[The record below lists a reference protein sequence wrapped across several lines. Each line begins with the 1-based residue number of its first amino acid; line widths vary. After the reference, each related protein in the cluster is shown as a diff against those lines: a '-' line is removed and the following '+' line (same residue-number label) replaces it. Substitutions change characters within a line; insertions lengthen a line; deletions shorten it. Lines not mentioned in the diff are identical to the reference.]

1 VFGMM
6 ICLCLL
12 ISN

>member
-1 VFGMM
+1 MM

-12 ISN
+12 ISNQ

>member
-1 VFGMM
+1 MHS

-12 ISN
+12 DP